1 MGNVLKFDEETHTYT
16 LGGKVLPSVTSILD
30 AVLFHDKYNGV
41 DEETLKLA
49 SEKGRLIHKEISDYI
64 LDGKIGFTE
73 ELNNFIKLKKEKE
86 LDLLDS
92 EFIVANN
99 KYAGTVDLMFYY
111 KGKLCIGD
119 IKTTYNLDKEYV
131 SWQLSLYKYLY
142 ESRVSRL
149 CPYPI
154 DFDGNYV
161 EIKELYAIWLRD
173 DKAKFEKVEMKS
185 KEQVEEVLCA
195 FVEGR
200 TIDFYGATLQT
211 IPLDKQI
218 ALNDLLHQMK
228 DIEEKTKGIK
238 EAILNEMNERGL
250 DKVILGDVTITR
262 KSGGVR
268 TSVDTTKL
276 KEDGLY
282 DKYTKTSEVKPS
294 IMIKVGDR

>member
-16 LGGKVLPSVTSILD
+16 LGGKVLPSVTQILD

-49 SEKGRLIHKEISDYI
+49 SEKGRVVHKEIEEYVKQ
-64 LDGKIGFTE
+64 GEVGFTE
-73 ELNNFIKLKKEKE
+73 ELNSFIE
-86 LDLLDS
+86 LINKNDISITSS
-92 EFIVANN
+92 ELMVTDT
-99 KYAGTVDLMFYY
+99 KYAGTIDLVFWYND
-111 KGKLCIGD
+111 KLCMGD

-142 ESRVSRL
+142 ESRKTCL

-173 DKAKFEKVEMKS
+173 DKVKFEKVEMKS

-218 ALNDLLHQMK
+218 VLNDLLHQMK

-250 DKVILGDVTITR
+250 DKVVLGDVTITR

-268 TSVDTTKL
+268 TSVDTAKL

-282 DKYTKTSEVKPS
+282 EKYTKMSEVKPS

>member
-1 MGNVLKFDEETHTYT
+1 MDTLDNTLKFDESTHTYT
-16 LGGKVLPSVTSILD
+16 FNGKVLASVTQILD
-30 AVLFHDKYNGV
+30 AVLFHNKYDDV
-41 DEETLKLA
+41 DEKTLKLA
-49 SEKGRLIHKEISDYI
+49 SEKGKLIHKEIEEYCKH
-64 LDGKIGFTE
+64 GTTGFTQ
-73 ELNNFIKLKKEKE
+73 ELNGFIDLVNTNE
-86 LDLLDS
+86 LEVEAN
-92 EFIVANN
+92 EFMVHNYE
-99 KYAGTVDLMFYY
+99 YAGTIDLIFQFN
-111 KGKLCIGD
+111 GKRCLGD
-119 IKTTYNLDKEYV
+119 IKTTYKLDKEYV
-131 SWQLSLYKYLY
+131 SWQLSLYKYLLDRY
-142 ESRVSRL
+142 NDIVCL
-149 CPYPI
+149 A
-154 DFDGNYV
+154 D
-161 EIKELYAIWLRD
+161 ELYAIWLRD
-173 DKAKFEKVEMKS
+173 DKVKFEKVEMKS

-250 DKVILGDVTITR
+250 DKVVLGDVTITR

-282 DKYTKTSEVKPS
+282 EKYTKTSEVKPS
-294 IMIKVGDR
+294 IMIKIKEEQ

>member
-1 MGNVLKFDEETHTYT
+1 MGDIPEDQKLKFDEETHTYT
-16 LGGKVLPSVTSILD
+16 LGGKVLPSVTSILE
-30 AVLFHDKYNGV
+30 AVLFHNKYDGV

-49 SEKGRLIHKEISDYI
+49 SEKGRLIHKEIEEYVLKD
-64 LDGKIGFTE
+64 KMGFTE
-73 ELNNFIKLKKEKE
+73 ELTNFIDLVNKEKLTLYGSE
-86 LDLLDS
+86 IKVNNDTFAGTIDLL
-92 EFIVANN
+92 F
-99 KYAGTVDLMFYY
+99 KYKD
-111 KGKLCIGD
+111 KLCLAD
-119 IKTTYNLDKEYV
+119 IKTTYKLDKEYV
-131 SWQLSLYKYLY
+131 SWQLSLYKYLW
-142 ESRVSRL
+142 
-149 CPYPI
+149 
-154 DFDGNYV
+154 DNYKDV
-161 EIKELYAIWLRD
+161 FNSINELYAIWLRD
-173 DKAKFEKVEMKS
+173 DKVKFEKVEMKS

-250 DKVILGDVTITR
+250 DKVVLGDVTITR

-282 DKYTKTSEVKPS
+282 EKYTKTNEVKPS

>member
-1 MGNVLKFDEETHTYT
+1 MGNVLKFDKQTHTYT
-16 LGGKVLPSVTSILD
+16 LGGKVLPSVTSILE
-30 AVLFHDKYNGV
+30 AVLFHNKYDGV

-49 SEKGRLIHKEISDYI
+49 SEKGRLIHKEIEEYVKQ
-64 LDGKIGFTE
+64 GKIGFTE
-73 ELNNFIKLKKEKE
+73 ELNSFIE
-86 LDLLDS
+86 LINKNDISITSS
-92 EFIVANN
+92 ELMVTDT
-99 KYAGTVDLMFYY
+99 KYAGTIDLVFWY
-111 KGKLCIGD
+111 KGKRCLAD
-119 IKTTYNLDKEYV
+119 IKTTYKLDKEYV

-142 ESRVSRL
+142 ESCKRNF
-149 CPYPI
+149 I
-154 DFDGNYV
+154 D
-161 EIKELYAIWLRD
+161 ELYAIWLRD
-173 DKAKFEKVEMKS
+173 DKVKFEKVEMKS

-200 TIDFYGATLQT
+200 TIDFYSATLQT
-211 IPLDKQI
+211 IPLDKQV

-250 DKVILGDVTITR
+250 DKVVLGDVTITR

-282 DKYTKTSEVKPS
+282 EKYTKTSEVKPS
-294 IMIKVGDR
+294 IMIKVGDK

>member
-1 MGNVLKFDEETHTYT
+1 MGNVLKFDEKTHTYT
-16 LGGKVLPSVTSILD
+16 LGGKVLPSVTQILE
-30 AVLFHDKYNGV
+30 AVLFHNKYDGV

-49 SEKGRLIHKEISDYI
+49 SEKGKIVHKEIEEYI
-64 LDGKIGFTE
+64 KYDKVGFTE
-73 ELNNFIKLKKEKE
+73 ELQNFIDMINKFKIKPIK
-86 LDLLDS
+86 S
-92 EFIVANN
+92 EFMVNN
-99 KYAGTVDLMFYY
+99 DKYAGTIDLIFNY
-111 KGKLCIGD
+111 KGKTCLGD
-119 IKTTYNLDKEYV
+119 IKTTYKLDKEYV
-131 SWQLSLYKYLY
+131 SWQLSLYKYLW
-142 ESRVSRL
+142 
-149 CPYPI
+149 
-154 DFDGNYV
+154 DNYKDV
-161 EIKELYAIWLRD
+161 FNSINELYAIWLRD
-173 DKAKFEKVEMKS
+173 DKVKFEKVEMKS

-250 DKVILGDVTITR
+250 DKVVLGDVTITR

-282 DKYTKTSEVKPS
+282 EKYTKTSEVKPS
-294 IMIKVGDR
+294 IMIKIKEEE